1 MSAIFDKIAEGEHQ
15 QQDFK
20 FCIND
25 SKKIAKSLVAFA
37 NTDGGRLLIGV
48 KDNGIIAGVTS
59 DEELYM
65 VEAAAKIFS
74 RPAIDFSV
82 EQHVVNGRYVL
93 EVDIP
98 ASDERPHMA
107 KDENGKWWA
116 FVRYNDENLLAT
128 RTLVEIWKR
137 EKSSKGILVNYGDKE
152 KLLLNYLE
160 NNNTVTLSKLA
171 RLAKLP
177 IRKAEQLIID
187 FVLLGVLEVDFA
199 ARGKAYKLN
208 QDFDRLEW
216 EVQMDKNY

>member
-48 KDNGIIAGVTS
+48 KDNGTIAGVTS